1 MEDIGSIED
10 ELKLL
15 SKKELYHL
23 INLAKNILKKCDCN
37 TKLKGVFKNIG

>member
-15 SKKELYHL
+15 SKKR
-23 INLAKNILKKCDCN
+23 IISFNKFSKKYI
-37 TKLKGVFKNIG
+37 KKM